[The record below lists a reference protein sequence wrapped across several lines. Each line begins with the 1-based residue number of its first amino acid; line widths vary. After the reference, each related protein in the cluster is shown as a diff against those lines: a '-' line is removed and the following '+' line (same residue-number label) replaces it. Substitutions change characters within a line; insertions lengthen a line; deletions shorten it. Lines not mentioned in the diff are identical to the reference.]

1 MAYKRKFKGK
11 KFKKKFKK
19 KSYRRGASAMRIGWR
34 M

>member
-1 MAYKRKFKGK
+1 MAFKRKFKRK
-11 KFKKKFKK
+11 LKKKFKK